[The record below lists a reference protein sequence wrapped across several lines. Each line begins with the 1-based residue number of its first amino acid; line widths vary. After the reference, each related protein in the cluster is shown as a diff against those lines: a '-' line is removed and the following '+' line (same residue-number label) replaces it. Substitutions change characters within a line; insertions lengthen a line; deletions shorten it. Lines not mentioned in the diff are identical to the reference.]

1 MSFGMCY
8 NLNKS
13 KKAVRVG
20 APQCERITTDRDC
33 KTRQIGVQEMC
44 KKIRILSL
52 SLALSL
58 MTAQISFAETART
71 PESGIEVLYGDEVG
85 SRVGPGASESK
96 DTKQDYTSQN
106 TNNNSVST
114 VGPGGQNDMTLT
126 PGTGNPGGI
135 QTPSAGNTPNQ
146 TNPNQTATNQT
157 NQTTPAKQTT
167 VPQPKISAEAAVLYD
182 ATHNTF
188 LFEKNA
194 DMKLYPASMTKL
206 MTALLVLENAK
217 MDDMVTFSK
226 TAVTD
231 LESGAVTLKISEGD
245 KVSVKDCLYGL
256 LLKSANE
263 VANGLAEHVGGSISG
278 FADKM
283 NAKAAS
289 LGCTGTHFVNP
300 SGLNDS
306 NHYTTCRDMA
316 KIAKAAFDNKTLCE
330 IVSTLSYQFPA
341 TKNAGAQTLTP
352 GHKMLYANDSR
363 YYKGIIA
370 GKTGYTSLAGNT
382 LATCVEK
389 DGTRLIAIVMKAK
402 STHYEDTKALLDYG
416 FEVLNAGTDQGSSLG
431 QSVSQYKWI
440 QDGNDWR
447 LELADGKRAVNCLLN
462 VNNVSYLFGS
472 DGRMLTGWQNV
483 SGTWRHFAANGAMTK
498 NAWAQDGGEW
508 FYLGNDGTITKN
520 AWEQD
525 SGKWFYLGA
534 DGKITKN
541 DWAQDAGKW
550 FYLGA
555 DGSMM
560 KNTWIDNKYYVG
572 ADGIWVESAT
582 P

>member
-1 MSFGMCY
+1 
-8 NLNKS
+8 
-13 KKAVRVG
+13 
-20 APQCERITTDRDC
+20 
-33 KTRQIGVQEMC
+33 MC

-58 MTAQISFAETART
+58 TAAQVSFAEVTKA
-71 PESGIEVLYGDEVG
+71 PESGMEVLYGEVG
-85 SRVGPGASESK
+85 SRVGPGASDEK
-96 DTKQDYTSQN
+96 N
-106 TNNNSVST
+106 TQSSTFDQSSNNNSVST
-114 VGPGGQNDMTLT
+114 VGPGGQTDTTLN
-126 PGTGNPGGI
+126 PGAGNPGGS
-135 QTPSAGNTPNQ
+135 QSPSAGSTNQ
-146 TNPNQTATNQT
+146 TTTNQTPANQT
-157 NQTTPAKQTT
+157 NQVPAKQTT
-167 VPQPKISAEAAVLYD
+167 VPEPKISAEAAVLYD

-217 MDDMVTFSK
+217 LDDMVTFSK
-226 TAVTD
+226 TAVTN
-231 LESGAVTLKISEGD
+231 LESGAVTLKVSEGD
-245 KVSVKDCLYGL
+245 KISVKDCLYGL

-278 FADKM
+278 FADMM
-283 NAKAAS
+283 NAKASA

-300 SGLNDS
+300 SGLNDN

-316 KIAKAAFDNKTLCE
+316 KITKAAFDNKTLCE
-330 IVSTLSYQFPA
+330 MASTLSYQFPA
-341 TKNAGAQTLTP
+341 TKNAGAQTLTA
-352 GHKMLYANDSR
+352 GHKMLYTNDSR
-363 YYKGIIA
+363 YYKGIVA

-389 DGTRLIAIVMKAK
+389 DGTRLIAVVMKAK

-416 FEVLNAGTDQGSSLG
+416 YEVLNAGTGQGSSVG
-431 QSVSQYKWI
+431 QTVSQYKWI

-447 LELADGKRAVNCLLN
+447 LELADGKRAANCLLN
-462 VNNVSYLFGS
+462 INNVSYLFGA

-483 SGTWRHFAANGAMTK
+483 SGTWRHFAANGAMTR

-508 FYLGNDGTITKN
+508 FYLGADGTITKN

-555 DGSMM
+555 DGTMM